1 MVNKFKNINII
12 NYIIMRVITYSLWCQ
27 EKPMD
32 DKDYQTG
39 DMYCNGAIRNLE
51 IQRDEGIYE
60 DWRMRFY
67 INESVPERVKSKIVE
82 LGGELV
88 DMTGSKIPG
97 MFWRFLAFDDPKVG
111 YFIARDVD
119 SRINRREESAVLDWI
134 RSNKYLHVMR
144 DHPHH
149 HYKILGGMW
158 GYRNDL
164 QRYSVTNKIH
174 RFLGQ
179 YDYKFKRMD
188 DMRFLD
194 SVYDYFFHQKQ
205 VKEHDGFFK
214 MPGDS
219 VPFPDIGED
228 TSGYYPFVGEIYDA
242 FDNRPNYERNS
253 RLLVDYKT
261 SMSRHWCSRYFI

>member
-1 MVNKFKNINII
+1 
-12 NYIIMRVITYSLWCQ
+12 MRVITYSLWCQ

>member
-1 MVNKFKNINII
+1 MRII
-12 NYIIMRVITYSLWCQ
+12 AYSLWCQ
-27 EKPMD
+27 DKPMD
-32 DKDYQTG
+32 NKEYQTG

-60 DWRMRFY
+60 DWKMRFY
-67 INESVPERVKSKIVE
+67 INDTVPKDVQDKIVE

-88 DMTGSKIPG
+88 DMTGTRIPG

-111 YFIARDVD
+111 YFIVRDVD

-134 RSNKYLHVMR
+134 RSNKLLHVMR

-149 HYKILGGMW
+149 YYKILGGMW
-158 GYRNDL
+158 GYRNDIK
-164 QRYSVTNKIH
+164 RYSVTNKIH

-179 YDYKFKRMD
+179 YNYNFKRMD

-194 SVYDYFFHQKQ
+194 SVYEYFFHQKQ
-205 VKEHDGFFK
+205 VKEHDGFFN

-219 VPFPDIGED
+219 GPFPDIGED
-228 TSGYYPFVGEIYDA
+228 TSGYYPFVGEIFDA
-242 FDNRPNYERNS
+242 FDNKPNYERNS
-253 RLLVDYKT
+253 KLMVDYKT
-261 SMSRHWCSRYFI
+261 SMARHPSSRYFR